1 MKKYETL
8 LDNFDKL
15 NPMLSFFQHGIKPE
29 DVKEGIIEDF
39 EPYFTN
45 HDHLEEYATKY
56 LVGGW
61 LNFSLFKRDTWFLD
75 KFEKCLRL
83 FNDVK
88 SKNKTKC
95 IEAIVDWFPEINQTL
110 SKFWSFQKLEQDK
123 DSLEMEEFVE
133 ENFKTIG
140 QATEGLIKTYLR
152 LLLHINR
159 IQRYVTTS
167 FWEIQQLDL
176 GKTVTELINSTNFP
190 ELFAPP
196 PWKIPLNQWR
206 NMAYHHNARIE
217 EGNVICWYGKKGN
230 IRTITFPAKEL
241 LEVSKSI
248 IYVFNTFR
256 NVELVF
262 IFDNLPDIQEEYSK
276 RNLEPLEIREEAKLI
291 ELYMELVSQGFKVID
306 LVKQADNVRLILQEL
321 TDNKIKDR
329 CIRSSMFLYHLWFY
343 LGAKNLTIE
352 YRLKNGKPYCESQT
366 TEYVCEKIA
375 SGEKPIEY
383 LAEKAKFKSLSDN
396 ISTITG

>member
-8 LDNFDKL
+8 LDNFDQF